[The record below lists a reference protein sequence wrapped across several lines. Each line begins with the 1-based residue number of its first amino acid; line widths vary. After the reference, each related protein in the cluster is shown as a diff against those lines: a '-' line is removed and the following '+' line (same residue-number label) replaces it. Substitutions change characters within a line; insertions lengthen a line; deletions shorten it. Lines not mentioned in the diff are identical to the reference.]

1 MNHRMLA
8 ILAIT
13 AAALTGC
20 SSTSEPASESGGQS
34 AKQSQPHTET
44 IQISYDELQKDKQ
57 ISRSTTLAAGDFL
70 QVSLASNPS
79 TGFTWDE
86 KLLISDPK
94 VLAQTGHEA
103 IAPKEN
109 RPGAAGN
116 EVWMVQAMAPGNSTV
131 STSYGRPWEGGEK
144 EAWVFSVNVTV
155 K

>member
-1 MNHRMLA
+1 MNYRMLA
-8 ILAIT
+8 ALVIT

-20 SSTSEPASESGGQS
+20 SKGTDPAAKPGEKSGE
-34 AKQSQPHTET
+34 PHTET
-44 IQISYDELQKDKQ
+44 IQISYDDLQKDKQ
-57 ISRSTTLAAGDFL
+57 ISRSTTLAVGDFL
-70 QVSLASNPS
+70 QMSLASNPS
-79 TGFTWDE
+79 TGFSWDE

-103 IAPKEN
+103 LAPKEN
-109 RPGAAGN
+109 KPGAPGS

-144 EAWVFSVNVTV
+144 DAWVFSVNVTV

>member
-1 MNHRMLA
+1 MNHRLLA
-8 ILAIT
+8 ALVIT

-20 SSTSEPASESGGQS
+20 SKSSEEASKPEL
-34 AKQSQPHTET
+34 KEPHTET
-44 IQISYDELQKDKQ
+44 IQITYDDLQKEKQ
-57 ISRSTTLAAGDFL
+57 ISRSTTLAVGDFL
-70 QVSLASNPS
+70 QISLASNPS

-94 VLAQTGHEA
+94 VVVQTGHEA

-109 RPGAAGN
+109 RPGAPGN
-116 EVWMVQAMAPGNSTV
+116 EVWMVQALAPGNSTV

-144 EAWVFSVNVTV
+144 DASVFSVNVTV

>member
-8 ILAIT
+8 VLAIT

-20 SSTSEPASESGGQS
+20 SKGSEPAANPGAESGE
-34 AKQSQPHTET
+34 PHTET
-44 IQISYDELQKDKQ
+44 IQVSYDELLDQKQ
-57 ISRSTTLAAGDFL
+57 ISRSTTLAVGDFL

-94 VLAQTGHEA
+94 ALAQTGHEA
-103 IAPKEN
+103 IAPRES
-109 RPGAAGN
+109 RPGAAGS

-144 EAWVFSVNVTV
+144 DSWVFSVNVTV